1 MQYIF
6 FLTVI
11 NILILI
17 LHKWNTDKA
26 VVRYIVRN
34 WFYFLFLGLPWDLE
48 NKEKSQILT
57 VTFDDCYN
65 CYSFYGFNF

>member
-1 MQYIF
+1 MQYIL

-34 WFYFLFLGLPWDLE
+34 WFYFLFLGLSGCQHCNLII
-48 NKEKSQILT
+48 K
-57 VTFDDCYN
+57 
-65 CYSFYGFNF
+65 